1 MSQSGTYRLP
11 IDPRIKKI
19 LKENNHQPIENVAD
33 YIERVNQYISIDTK
47 SISVYRG
54 EPKKYSKPCV
64 PNIYRDNLLK
74 ENKLFEKSLFDAM
87 RQTRLTGEKRYLDN
101 AIDAQHGEFPSRLLD
116 VTYNCLTALYFA
128 VTPYYHRPENDYDEE
143 DGMVYVFHVDEMFS
157 PSGENTNQYYN
168 AIISHDPAWMD
179 CPLFEKN
186 HKFIDHVKMTDR
198 IIAQQ
203 GAFILFQGSSP
214 EELPCYSYSGMTI
227 PGGSK
232 PRIRQELK
240 QLFGIHTGSIYPETV
255 NLVEEMKEKSAHL
268 NMKKLSMENELN
280 YALNQLEQELSYYL
294 AYAID
299 LLREGETGMDMVMLR
314 IEKMVNSYRRG
325 LIDLCHNSQKVENF
339 DHNAL
344 ERAVTRYA
352 DIVRDFSEKIER
364 YGLGPFSGEKLEKI
378 YGM

>member
-232 PRIRQELK
+232 PQIRQELK

-325 LIDLCHNSQKVENF
+325 LIDLCHNSQKAENF

>member
-325 LIDLCHNSQKVENF
+325 LIDLCHNSQKAENF

-364 YGLGPFSGEKLEKI
+364 YGLGPF
-378 YGM
+378 

>member
-1 MSQSGTYRLP
+1 MSQSGTYCLP

-19 LKENNHQPIENVAD
+19 LKENNYQPIENVAD

-47 SISVYRG
+47 SIFVYRG

-299 LLREGETGMDMVMLR
+299 LLREGEAGMDMVMLR

-325 LIDLCHNSQKVENF
+325 LIDLCHNSQKAENF

>member
-325 LIDLCHNSQKVENF
+325 LIDLCHNSQKAENF

>member
-325 LIDLCHNSQKVENF
+325 LIDLCHNSQKAENF
-339 DHNAL
+339 DHNVL

>member
-1 MSQSGTYRLP
+1 M
-11 IDPRIKKI
+11 
-19 LKENNHQPIENVAD
+19 
-33 YIERVNQYISIDTK
+33 
-47 SISVYRG
+47 
-54 EPKKYSKPCV
+54 
-64 PNIYRDNLLK
+64 
-74 ENKLFEKSLFDAM
+74 
-87 RQTRLTGEKRYLDN
+87 
-101 AIDAQHGEFPSRLLD
+101 
-116 VTYNCLTALYFA
+116 
-128 VTPYYHRPENDYDEE
+128 
-143 DGMVYVFHVDEMFS
+143 
-157 PSGENTNQYYN
+157 
-168 AIISHDPAWMD
+168 
-179 CPLFEKN
+179 
-186 HKFIDHVKMTDR
+186 
-198 IIAQQ
+198 
-203 GAFILFQGSSP
+203 
-214 EELPCYSYSGMTI
+214 YSGMTI
-227 PGGSK
+227 PGSSK

-240 QLFGIHTGSIYPETV
+240 RLFGIHTGSIYPETV

-325 LIDLCHNSQKVENF
+325 LIDLCHNSQKAENF

>member
-203 GAFILFQGSSP
+203 GAFILFQESSP

-325 LIDLCHNSQKVENF
+325 LIDLCHNSQKAENF

>member
-1 MSQSGTYRLP
+1 MSQSGTHRLP

-232 PRIRQELK
+232 PQIRQELK

-325 LIDLCHNSQKVENF
+325 LIDLCHNSQKAENF

>member
-1 MSQSGTYRLP
+1 M
-11 IDPRIKKI
+11 
-19 LKENNHQPIENVAD
+19 KENNHQPIENVAD

-325 LIDLCHNSQKVENF
+325 LIDLCHNSQKAENF